1 MIWLKLV
8 NFDAFILIARCAA
21 GSITRLLST
30 LRLVGE
36 EFAVLLGGILTIL
49 LLLFVPKLF
58 GTSWREPGTG
68 AGADA
73 PPHVPALPQGMLK
86 GLPWFSL
93 TTVSSALLCL
103 TNRL

>member
-1 MIWLKLV
+1 M
-8 NFDAFILIARCAA
+8 NFDAFILVARCAA

-49 LLLFVPKLF
+49 LLFVPKLF

-68 AGADA
+68 DGADV
-73 PPHVPALPQGMLK
+73 PPHLPALSQGMLK
-86 GLPWFSL
+86 GLPWLSL
-93 TTVSSALLCL
+93 AAVSSALLCL